1 MIKKLVERSLIKI
14 INILKIDLLPHAHVQ
29 KGVGHNT
36 YVSGEEHII
45 NKVIF
50 DVLKREP
57 GIIFDIGANN
67 GEYANQLRRRFKT
80 SAIHCFEP
88 VPKNYADLLT
98 NVKNSNIICH
108 NIAMG
113 KEDGVLKLFK
123 ASGDGDGSMVTA
135 YQGTIKNVF
144 TFVGEV
150 NETMEC
156 PITTIDN
163 FCVDTIDKIDFLK
176 IDVEGHE
183 LEVLKGAP
191 RMIGENRINII
202 QFEFNEFNIFS
213 KSFLWDFY
221 EILPGY
227 DFYRILPKNK
237 LLPLKAYNSV
247 NEIFRYQN
255 ILAVN
260 KTLNYTYAE

>member
-1 MIKKLVERSLIKI
+1 MVKKLLERSLIKI
-14 INILKIDLLPHAHVQ
+14 INLLKIDLMPHAHIQ
-29 KGVGHNT
+29 QGVGHNT

-45 NKVIF
+45 NDVIV
-50 DVLKREP
+50 DILKNEP
-57 GIIFDIGANN
+57 AIAFDIGANN
-67 GEYANQLRRRFKT
+67 GDYANLIRNRFKDCV
-80 SAIHCFEP
+80 IHCFEP
-88 VPKNYADLLT
+88 VPKNFINLT
-98 NVKNSNIICH
+98 ENVQKSNVFCH

-113 KEDGVLKLFK
+113 EKEGVLTLFK

-135 YQGTIKNVF
+135 YQDTIKKVF

-150 NETMEC
+150 NEIIEC
-156 PITTIDN
+156 RVTTIDS
-163 FCVDTIDKIDFLK
+163 FCEDNTNKIDFLK

-183 LEVLKGAP
+183 LQVLKGAEK
-191 RMIGENRINII
+191 MIKGNRINII

-221 EILPGY
+221 EVLPGF

-237 LLPLKAYNSV
+237 LLPLNEYSSV

-260 KTLNYTYAE
+260 KLLNYTYAG